1 MWDEEQTVRTPGG
14 VLKLRLKEW
23 KRELLTLGET
33 AGNHDF
39 NDFSLSPILS
49 FTLASKKCCSGGNNR
64 RLQESKFWERGTFLS
79 NWTSC
84 DPKGMKPTSVTL
96 SVCVFSLFGLRCG
109 SVAGSAQY
117 SRILAWSEDCK
128 VNPRKPEC
136 TKDIT
141 EKKEFQIATLWSC

>member
-49 FTLASKKCCSGGNNR
+49 FTLASKKCYSGGNNR
-64 RLQESKFWERGTFLS
+64 RLQESKF
-79 NWTSC
+79 
-84 DPKGMKPTSVTL
+84 
-96 SVCVFSLFGLRCG
+96 
-109 SVAGSAQY
+109 
-117 SRILAWSEDCK
+117 
-128 VNPRKPEC
+128 
-136 TKDIT
+136 
-141 EKKEFQIATLWSC
+141 